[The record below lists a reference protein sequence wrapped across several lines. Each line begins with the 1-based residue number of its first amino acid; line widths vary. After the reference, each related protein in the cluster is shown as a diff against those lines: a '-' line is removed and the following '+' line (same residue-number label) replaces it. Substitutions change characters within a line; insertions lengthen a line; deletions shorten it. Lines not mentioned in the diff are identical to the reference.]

1 MKRARF
7 IICLIISVYII
18 GCQATYEDGYEMAE
32 VAKKIIKEI
41 TIDSLFQK
49 IDRYDSY
56 LLIDI
61 RQPEEF
67 AEDNIPGSVSIP
79 RGELE
84 FKIMNESFWEEMF
97 LYTPEK
103 SEEIIVYCNGGNRGA
118 LSAETLQKLG
128 FKNVYSIKGG
138 LKAYNEENK
147 SSELEQLK

>member
-1 MKRARF
+1 MKIARF
-7 IICLIISVYII
+7 IICLVISVYVI
-18 GCQATYEDGYEMAE
+18 GCQSTYEDGYEMAE
-32 VAKKIIKEI
+32 VAKKNIKEI

-67 AEDNIPGSVSIP
+67 TEDNIPGSISIP

-84 FKIMNESFWEEMF
+84 FKIMNKSFWEELF
-97 LYTPEK
+97 LNTPEK
-103 SEEIIVYCNGGNRGA
+103 TKDIIVYCNGGNRGA

-138 LKAYNEENK
+138 LKAYNEKAK
-147 SSELEQLK
+147 SPELEQLK